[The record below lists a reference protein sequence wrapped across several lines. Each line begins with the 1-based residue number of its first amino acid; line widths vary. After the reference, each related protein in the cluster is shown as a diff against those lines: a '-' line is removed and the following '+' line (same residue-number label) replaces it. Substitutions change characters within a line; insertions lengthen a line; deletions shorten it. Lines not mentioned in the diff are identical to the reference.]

1 MTWPSPK
8 PVASIIPSAVIL
20 HPKLREDVL
29 VKKKGVTP
37 KIVETLAMWVL
48 LKTFLLCIR
57 QDHGLGCFASN
68 ADIIKVNRMV
78 AFIFQGYNNYG
89 IVRYFF
95 INRYIYT

>member
-1 MTWPSPK
+1 M
-8 PVASIIPSAVIL
+8 
-20 HPKLREDVL
+20 

-78 AFIFQGYNNYG
+78 AFIFQGYNNYR

-95 INRYIYT
+95 INRYIYTEEEHYNKKADQYCYNYFWCFSHFL